1 MNEDIKKIQGKLLGA
16 LDKLSDTTN
25 ANLQEEVSRSNA
37 IAQLANTY
45 IKSCNLIIRVEEAQ
59 SNIKTKIEM
68 MNNEE

>member
-1 MNEDIKKIQGKLLGA
+1 MNEDIKKIQTKLLGA

-59 SNIKTKIEM
+59 SMVKTKIEM
-68 MNNEE
+68 MKNEE